1 MNIIDK
7 IKSSFFGNTKAQGSD
22 FCDAS
27 ISQPS
32 RKEVEMR
39 SWTEPSR
46 SASVFQRGLPISRL
60 NKEEEEIAQA
70 GSAGVFTTTKRDL
83 KNSGTNFLMQVNSDT
98 AHNAASSVRP
108 SMVSFSPLERVADSD
123 IVGELSTIR
132 ARSRDI
138 VRNSSIGAG
147 IIKLMC
153 RGVIGD
159 GLKLMPAINGA
170 VLGLSREKVK
180 EIENIIENE
189 FSLWAESLFCDSECT
204 LNFYAL
210 QDLAFSSFLENGD
223 VFALLTYI
231 KNPITNYSLSI
242 NLIES
247 DLCNTPS
254 AFIAKKGVMLG
265 VRKNKYNAPV
275 SYFFKTNL
283 PKSEMEAYNYFSN
296 MLGVDDY
303 REIPAYDN
311 KNRRQLLHIFKKAR
325 PGQTRGVPFLAPVLE
340 QLKQI
345 ERYTDAELMASVIAS
360 KYTVFIKNPLG
371 ESIAP
376 ESIIGEP
383 GAERHGGDL
392 HLGDGVIAELG
403 EGQDVA
409 IANPARPNAQFAD
422 FISFTIKKIGMGLGL
437 PFEVLMQSFTSSYS
451 ASRGSL
457 LEAEKTFLKYRQA
470 FINDFCKP
478 IYEHFLDE
486 IVSLGKINA
495 PGYEEPAKRKAYLN
509 AYWLAPKKSQIDELK
524 EVNAAVARIEAGLSN
539 KTVETMNLT
548 GMKYENVL
556 EIRKHEIEME
566 QEIQENND
574 RA

>member
-7 IKSSFFGNTKAQGSD
+7 IKSSFLVHKTVK
-22 FCDAS
+22 
-27 ISQPS
+27 
-32 RKEVEMR
+32 
-39 SWTEPSR
+39 T
-46 SASVFQRGLPISRL
+46 
-60 NKEEEEIAQA
+60 A
-70 GSAGVFTTTKRDL
+70 GDTAL
-83 KNSGTNFLMQVNSDT
+83 LDT

-108 SMVSFSPLERVADSD
+108 SMVSFKPLERVADSD

-138 VRNSSIGAG
+138 IRNSSIGAG

-189 FSLWAESLFCDSECT
+189 FALWAESLFCDSERT

-231 KNPITNYSLSI
+231 KNPVTDYTLSI

-247 DLCNTPS
+247 DICTTPS
-254 AFIAKKGVMLG
+254 QYINAAGVMLG
-265 VRKNKYNAPV
+265 IRKNKYNAPV
-275 SYFFKTNL
+275 SYFFKSNL
-283 PKSEMEAYNYFSN
+283 PRSEMDAFNYFSN
-296 MLGVDDY
+296 TFGIEQY
-303 REIPAYDN
+303 REVPAYDAR
-311 KNRRQLLHIFKKAR
+311 NRRQLLHIFKKTR
-325 PGQTRGVPFLAPVLE
+325 PGQTRGLPFLTPVLE

-345 ERYTDAELMASVIAS
+345 ERYSDAELMASVIAS
-360 KYTVFIKNPLG
+360 KYTVFIKNPLN
-371 ESIAP
+371 ETLVP
-376 ESIIGEP
+376 ENITGEP
-383 GAERHGGDL
+383 GAERHDNDL

-403 EGQDVA
+403 DGQDIT

-478 IYEHFLDE
+478 VYEHFLDE
-486 IVSLGKINA
+486 MVALGKINA
-495 PGYEEPAKRKAYLN
+495 PGYSEPVKRNAYLN

-566 QEIQENND
+566 KDLDGNNKAHD
-574 RA
+574 EPSLA

>member
-1 MNIIDK
+1 MNMFEKISSFLIDK
-7 IKSSFFGNTKAQGSD
+7 KHKK
-22 FCDAS
+22 
-27 ISQPS
+27 PS
-32 RKEVEMR
+32 GEVAFA
-39 SWTEPSR
+39 P
-46 SASVFQRGLPISRL
+46 
-60 NKEEEEIAQA
+60 
-70 GSAGVFTTTKRDL
+70 
-83 KNSGTNFLMQVNSDT
+83 DT
-98 AHNAASSVRP
+98 AHNAASGVRP
-108 SMVSFSPLERVADSD
+108 AMVSFKPLERPADSD
-123 IVGELSTIR
+123 TVGELSAIR

-189 FSLWAESLFCDSECT
+189 FALWAESLFCDSERT

-231 KNPITNYSLSI
+231 KNPVIDYTLSI

-247 DLCNTPS
+247 DTCNTPS
-254 AFIAKKGVMLG
+254 NFLSVAGVMLG
-265 VRKNKYNAPV
+265 IRKNKYNAPV

-283 PKSEMEAYNYFSN
+283 PRSEMDAFNYFSN
-296 MLGVDDY
+296 PFSIEQY
-303 REIPAYDN
+303 REVPAYDGR
-311 KNRRQLLHIFKKAR
+311 NRRQLLHIFKKTR
-325 PGQTRGVPFLAPVLE
+325 PGQTRGLPFLTPVLE

-345 ERYTDAELMASVIAS
+345 ERYSDAELMASVIAS
-360 KYTVFIKNPLG
+360 KYTVFIKNPLN
-371 ESIAP
+371 ETLVP
-376 ESIIGEP
+376 ENITGEP
-383 GAERHGGDL
+383 GAEQHDNDL
-392 HLGDGVIAELG
+392 HLGDGVIAQLG
-403 EGQDVA
+403 DGQDIT

-478 IYEHFLDE
+478 VYEHFLDE
-486 IVSLGKINA
+486 LVALGKIDV
-495 PGYEEPAKRKAYLN
+495 PGYSEPAKRNAYLN

-524 EVNAAVARIEAGLSN
+524 EVNAAMMRIQAGLSN

-566 QEIQENND
+566 KEIQENND